1 MDGRLGT
8 DTLVYNGT
16 NTNDAFTVGATWQVS
31 LNTRLVLNTA
41 GIEILTLEGLGGDDR
56 VNLAGTGNIDISGQ
70 EIKLGGKTIN
80 SHVETIFLDA
90 QGGNDLHHL

>member
-16 NTNDAFTVGATWQVS
+16 NTNDAFTVGRRMQQVS

-41 GIEILTLEGLGGDDR
+41 RDHETTPSRALGGDDDPASP
-56 VNLAGTGNIDISGQ
+56 L
-70 EIKLGGKTIN
+70 
-80 SHVETIFLDA
+80 
-90 QGGNDLHHL
+90 